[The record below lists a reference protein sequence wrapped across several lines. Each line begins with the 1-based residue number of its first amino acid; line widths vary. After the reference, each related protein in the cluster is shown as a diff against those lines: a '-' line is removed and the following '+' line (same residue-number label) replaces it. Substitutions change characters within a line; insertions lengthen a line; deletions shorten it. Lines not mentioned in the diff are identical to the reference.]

1 MLVTHDPNTLLDDL
15 DIVVAEANAL
25 LIEGGSG
32 NADPSILTT
41 TTDAT
46 GPVPPSITITV
57 TPTITPTI
65 TKPVAD

>member
-1 MLVTHDPNTLLDDL
+1 MLVTPDPNTLLDDL
-15 DIVVAEANAL
+15 DIVVTDAGSL

-46 GPVPPSITITV
+46 GPVPPSITITITV
-57 TPTITPTI
+57 TPTIAKPT
-65 TKPVAD
+65 AD